1 MTKALY
7 MDPKAVRGPE
17 TPIRV
22 PEIPVNTYQKTV
34 KDELGSFTTAEF
46 MNIYRDMCY
55 IREFETMLNLI
66 KTTGEYQGVSYNHPG
81 PAHLGIG
88 QEAAYVGEAFRLTQK
103 DLTFGSHRSHG
114 EILAKGLR
122 SIEIMEEG
130 ELLSVMEGFFG
141 GKTYGVIKDEG
152 KSLREQGI
160 DFLLYGM
167 MCETFARENGFNKG
181 LGGSMHAFFTPLGIY
196 PNNAIVGGSGTIS
209 VGAALYKLVN
219 DKEGVV
225 VCNIGDGSTACG
237 PVWEGFMLAAM
248 DQIKLLWPEGKRAL
262 PIIFNINDNFYG
274 MGGQTRGETMG
285 YDMVARIA
293 AGISPDALHAER
305 IDGYNPLAV
314 IDAYTRKLPVAKSE
328 GPVLLDVVTYRI
340 SGHSPSDSSSYRT
353 KEEIEA
359 RYEILLEN
367 YCKVLNIEG
376 LTMLDMAKKDIF
388 PAVSAYSGALS
399 KNALAKKELSSSIS
413 CESEIAL
420 IEKLSKLS
428 SCLMKSADEL
438 ENALMCAAECGDIR
452 ATAEYYRDQVIP
464 RMQELRAVG
473 DQIEV
478 NLGEEYLPYPTYG
491 QLLFSVS

>member
-66 KTTGEYQGVSYNHPG
+66 KTTSEYQGVNYNHPG

-88 QEAAYVGEAFRLTQK
+88 QEAAYVGEAFRLTPK

-152 KSLREQGI
+152 RSLREQGI

-248 DQIKLLWPEGKRAL
+248 DQIKLLWPEGKHAL

-305 IDGYNPLAV
+305 SRRLQPARRYRRIHEEAARCKERGPGAAGCSHLPHKRPQPLRFLQLQ
-314 IDAYTRKLPVAKSE
+314 DARRRSRH
-328 GPVLLDVVTYRI
+328 GR
-340 SGHSPSDSSSYRT
+340 SRT
-353 KEEIEA
+353 
-359 RYEILLEN
+359 
-367 YCKVLNIEG
+367 
-376 LTMLDMAKKDIF
+376 
-388 PAVSAYSGALS
+388 P
-399 KNALAKKELSSSIS
+399 
-413 CESEIAL
+413 
-420 IEKLSKLS
+420 
-428 SCLMKSADEL
+428 
-438 ENALMCAAECGDIR
+438 
-452 ATAEYYRDQVIP
+452 
-464 RMQELRAVG
+464 
-473 DQIEV
+473 
-478 NLGEEYLPYPTYG
+478 
-491 QLLFSVS
+491 

>member
-34 KDELGSFTTAEF
+34 KDELGSFTPAEF

-88 QEAAYVGEAFRLTQK
+88 QEAAYVGEAFRLTPK

-181 LGGSMHAFFTPLGIY
+181 LGGSMHAFSRRWVYIPTTP
-196 PNNAIVGGSGTIS
+196 
-209 VGAALYKLVN
+209 
-219 DKEGVV
+219 
-225 VCNIGDGSTACG
+225 
-237 PVWEGFMLAAM
+237 
-248 DQIKLLWPEGKRAL
+248 
-262 PIIFNINDNFYG
+262 
-274 MGGQTRGETMG
+274 
-285 YDMVARIA
+285 
-293 AGISPDALHAER
+293 
-305 IDGYNPLAV
+305 
-314 IDAYTRKLPVAKSE
+314 
-328 GPVLLDVVTYRI
+328 
-340 SGHSPSDSSSYRT
+340 
-353 KEEIEA
+353 
-359 RYEILLEN
+359 
-367 YCKVLNIEG
+367 
-376 LTMLDMAKKDIF
+376 
-388 PAVSAYSGALS
+388 
-399 KNALAKKELSSSIS
+399 
-413 CESEIAL
+413 
-420 IEKLSKLS
+420 
-428 SCLMKSADEL
+428 
-438 ENALMCAAECGDIR
+438 
-452 ATAEYYRDQVIP
+452 
-464 RMQELRAVG
+464 
-473 DQIEV
+473 
-478 NLGEEYLPYPTYG
+478 
-491 QLLFSVS
+491 

>member
-1 MTKALY
+1 M
-7 MDPKAVRGPE
+7 
-17 TPIRV
+17 
-22 PEIPVNTYQKTV
+22 
-34 KDELGSFTTAEF
+34 
-46 MNIYRDMCY
+46 
-55 IREFETMLNLI
+55 
-66 KTTGEYQGVSYNHPG
+66 
-81 PAHLGIG
+81 
-88 QEAAYVGEAFRLTQK
+88 GEAFRLTPK

-248 DQIKLLWPEGKRAL
+248 DQIKLLWPEGKHAL

-293 AGISPDALHAER
+293 AGISPGRAPCGAHRRLQPARCYRRIHEEAARCKERGPGAAGCSHLPHKRPQPLRFLQLQDEGGDRGMAGAGLHNRLRQTACGGR
-305 IDGYNPLAV
+305 RMRRSRACRDTGKGGGGYAPQHEAGHRRRGFPEDRYIRRGKELHRRSHVLQRLRPLH
-314 IDAYTRKLPVAKSE
+314 
-328 GPVLLDVVTYRI
+328 GYRAQ
-340 SGHSPSDSSSYRT
+340 
-353 KEEIEA
+353 A
-359 RYEILLEN
+359 RYAAAQGGVPPHTADSQEKALLSRR
-367 YCKVLNIEG
+367 KRQARAQGEG
-376 LTMLDMAKKDIF
+376 ISVPRRHSRAHNKQ
-388 PAVSAYSGALS
+388 AL
-399 KNALAKKELSSSIS
+399 
-413 CESEIAL
+413 
-420 IEKLSKLS
+420 
-428 SCLMKSADEL
+428 
-438 ENALMCAAECGDIR
+438 
-452 ATAEYYRDQVIP
+452 
-464 RMQELRAVG
+464 
-473 DQIEV
+473 
-478 NLGEEYLPYPTYG
+478 
-491 QLLFSVS
+491 